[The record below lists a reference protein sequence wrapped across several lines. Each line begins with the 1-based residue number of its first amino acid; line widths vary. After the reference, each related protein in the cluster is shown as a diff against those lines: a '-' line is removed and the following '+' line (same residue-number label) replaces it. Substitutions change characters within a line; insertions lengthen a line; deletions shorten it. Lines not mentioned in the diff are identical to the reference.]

1 MIQRD
6 LPHAFDL
13 QELKTLGMV
22 IIVVEAVETIWRQ
35 IKYPSKFVSKGE
47 LLNTMK
53 IHSIEE

>member
-35 IKYPSKFVSKGE
+35 IKYPSKSVSKGE